1 VGIDMNV
8 LVCDLD
14 GTLIDVR
21 RRDYRAY
28 VDALTHIGQ
37 EPIAEDA
44 FWTARREG
52 KRIVDFVSEA
62 APAGDRDL
70 VLNAFV
76 EAVESDELLG
86 LDPLFGDTLSFLGA
100 ARASGWRIVVCT
112 LRRRP
117 EAAERQLDRLGLRAF
132 VGDMCVAA
140 QVEES
145 PKAATLM
152 RYASATTVMVG
163 DTESDIASARR
174 AGVPV
179 YAVTTGVRGRA
190 FLEQHVPDVI
200 ADSLTELLPL
210 LKGNDE

>member
-1 VGIDMNV
+1 MH

-14 GTLIDVR
+14 GTLIDIR

-28 VDALTHIGQ
+28 VHALGQIGE

-52 KRIVDFVSEA
+52 KRIVDFVGER
-62 APAGDRDL
+62 APAGDRDM
-70 VLNAFV
+70 VLHAFV
-76 EAVESDELLG
+76 EVVESDELLG
-86 LDPLFGDTLSFLGA
+86 LDPLFGDTLSFLTA
-100 ARASGWRIVVCT
+100 ARSSGWQIAVCT

-117 EAAERQLDRLGLRAF
+117 EAAERQIDWLGLRAF
-132 VGDMCVAA
+132 VGDVCVVA
-140 QVEES
+140 QGEEG

-152 RYASATTVMVG
+152 RYAPARTVMVG
-163 DTESDIASARR
+163 DTEADIASARG

-179 YAVTTGVRGRA
+179 YAVTTGVRGRG
-190 FLEQHVPDVI
+190 FLEKHVPDVI

-210 LKGNDE
+210 LKGTDE